1 MNITYINPTYLM
13 RRPISE
19 LAEKLSKKNKIT
31 IFIPRKIFKPIDN
44 SLHHSKLPKKIKI
57 IDYPTISLPI
67 IYEWPI
73 PISPNI
79 FYKLYTIF
87 KNSDIIHMWTYSYII
102 NLMILV
108 YSNFFKNNLIL
119 TFDTVPG
126 KSFSLGPTLDKFYK
140 VYHNLFS
147 NLIFKTPKAIT
158 VYGKSIAKYARQVGA
173 KNTII
178 IPTATNISS
187 KPKTKSIRKEFKIS
201 RNKKIILFVGLIST
215 RKGIDRIID
224 AINKNR
230 SENIIALLVG
240 SGPEYPKFKDMVKKL
255 NLEDKIIFA
264 GSRKDIQNF
273 YSDAD
278 IFLFPSR
285 GEGMPGAIMEAM
297 TFNLPIIT
305 SKIPGT
311 IDLVDNNSAIL
322 TKNYAS
328 NLKKLI
334 KSKSLRQKL
343 GKSAKNQSKNYN
355 WKDVSNKY
363 MKLYSKILQ

>member
-19 LAEKLSKKNKIT
+19 LAEQLSTKHKIT

-44 SLHHSKLPKKIKI
+44 SLHHSKLPRKIKI
-57 IDYPTISLPI
+57 IDYPTVSLPI

-73 PISPNI
+73 PVSPSIFPKLYNI
-79 FYKLYTIF
+79 FR
-87 KNSDIIHMWTYSYII
+87 NNDIIHMWTYSYLI
-102 NLMILV
+102 NFMILI
-108 YSNFFKNNLIL
+108 YANIFKNNLIL

-126 KSFSLGPTLDKFYK
+126 KSFSLGPILDNFYKFYHK
-140 VYHNLFS
+140 LFS

-158 VYGKSIAKYARQVGA
+158 VYGKSISKYAKQVGA
-173 KNTII
+173 KNILI

-187 KPKTKSIRKEFKIS
+187 KPKTKSIRTEFKIPK
-201 RNKKIILFVGLIST
+201 NQKIILFVGLIST
-215 RKGIDRIID
+215 RKGIDRIIA
-224 AINKNR
+224 AITKNR
-230 SENIIALLVG
+230 SENIVALLVG
-240 SGPEYPKFKDMVKKL
+240 SGPERPKFENVVKKL
-255 NLEDKIIFA
+255 NLEDKIIFT

-273 YSDAD
+273 YSEAD

-297 TFNLPIIT
+297 TFKLPIIT

-311 IDLVDNNSAIL
+311 IDLVDENSAIL
-322 TKNYAS
+322 TNNYAS

-334 KSKSLRQKL
+334 RSKMLRSKL
-343 GKSAKNQSKNYN
+343 GKSAKFQSKNYT

-363 MKLYSKILQ
+363 IKLYSNILQ

>member
-19 LAEKLSKKNKIT
+19 LAEKLATKHKIS
-31 IFIPRKIFKPIDN
+31 ILIPRKIFKPIDN
-44 SLHHSKLPKKIKI
+44 SLHHSKLPRKIKI
-57 IDYPTISLPI
+57 IDYPTINLPI

-73 PISPNI
+73 PISPII
-79 FYKLYTIF
+79 FSKLYNLF
-87 KNSDIIHMWTYSYII
+87 KNNDIIHMWTYSYII
-102 NLMILV
+102 NFMILI
-108 YSNFFKNNLIL
+108 YAKIFKNNLIL

-126 KSFSLGPTLDKFYK
+126 KSFSLGLILDNLYK
-140 VYHNLFS
+140 CYYKLFS

-158 VYGKSIAKYARQVGA
+158 VYGKSISKYAKQVGA
-173 KNTII
+173 QNILI

-187 KPKTKSIRKEFKIS
+187 KPKTKSIRTEFKIPKT
-201 RNKKIILFVGLIST
+201 KKIILFVGLIST
-215 RKGIDRIID
+215 RKGIDRIIY

-230 SENIIALLVG
+230 SEDIVALLVG
-240 SGPEYPKFKDMVKKL
+240 SGPEHQKFENIVQKL
-255 NLEDKIIFA
+255 NLEDKIIFT

-273 YSDAD
+273 YHEAD

-297 TFNLPIIT
+297 TFKLPIIT

-311 IDLVDNNSAIL
+311 IDLVNKNSAIL
-322 TKNYAS
+322 TNKYAL

-334 KSKSLRQKL
+334 RSKTLRTKL
-343 GKSAKNQSKNYN
+343 GKSAKLQSKYYT

-363 MKLYSKILQ
+363 EKLYSKILQ